1 VSDVVTI
8 PVYFDF
14 ASTLCYTAHRVMGRL
29 APQLSAT
36 AIALDWR
43 PIDLARI
50 TGWRRGVDVVGGRRS
65 HILEVARQ
73 LAGPL
78 RMPPRWIDSRPAAAI
93 ALALHGTAK
102 EAAWR
107 ERVWTAV
114 YEEGRDPDDDGELL
128 AWARD
133 VGLDETAVSD
143 VRLAGVEAETDRAHG
158 LGIDGVPTFLLGPW
172 PMPGIQ
178 DDATML
184 ALLRRYVERLRRRSG

>member
-1 VSDVVTI
+1 MVVI

-14 ASTLCYTAHRVMGRL
+14 ASTLCYAAHRVTGRL
-29 APQLSAT
+29 GPQLSNT

-50 TGWRRGVDVVGGRRS
+50 TGWRRGIDVVGGRRT
-65 HILEVARQ
+65 HVLQVARE

-102 EAAWR
+102 EASWR
-107 ERVWTAV
+107 ERVWTAI

-143 VRLAGVEAETDRAHG
+143 VRLAGVEAETDRAHA

-178 DDATML
+178 EDATML
-184 ALLRRYVERLRRRSG
+184 ALLRRYVERHRRRSG

>member
-1 VSDVVTI
+1 MSEVAVI

-14 ASTLCYTAHRVMGRL
+14 ASTLCYAAHRVMGRL
-29 APQLSAT
+29 GPQLSAT

-50 TGWRRGVDVVGGRRS
+50 TGWRRGVDVVGGRRA
-65 HILEVARQ
+65 HVLQVARE

-78 RMPPRWIDSRPAAAI
+78 RMPARWIDSRLAAAI
-93 ALALHGTAK
+93 GLALHGTAK

-133 VGLDETAVSD
+133 VGLDETTVSD
-143 VRLAGVEAETDRAHG
+143 VRLAGVEAETDRAHA